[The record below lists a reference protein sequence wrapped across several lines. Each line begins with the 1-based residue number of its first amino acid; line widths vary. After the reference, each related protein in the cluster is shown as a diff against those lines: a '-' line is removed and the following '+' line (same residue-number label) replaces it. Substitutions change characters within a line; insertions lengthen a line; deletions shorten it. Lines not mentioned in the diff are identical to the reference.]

1 MRSGNNGFSCRTRNA
16 ARDIYHYLSESK
28 GHYKI
33 GPWSGH
39 LNIRAIRNLPGL
51 IVKGEY
57 PNEWYELGGVKIQNY
72 PEYKKAR
79 PSGGRP
85 GLNKYLEFVDTWYLH
100 TTHLKRSKSWLSEFL
115 TIDRL
120 KKHKWFYKLTGTKP
134 IEMDRPELPGVLQKS

>member
-1 MRSGNNGFSCRTRNA
+1 MRSGNNGFSLRTRNVA
-16 ARDIYHYLSESK
+16 EIFTIICRNQRTLQNRAMVR
-28 GHYKI
+28 
-33 GPWSGH
+33 H
-39 LNIRAIRNLPGL
+39 LNIRAIRNLTGL

-57 PNEWYELGGVKIQNY
+57 PNEWYELDGVKIQNY

-79 PSGGRP
+79 PSDGRP

-120 KKHKWFYKLTGTKP
+120 KKHKWLSGFMGTKL
-134 IEMDRPELPGVLQKS
+134 ITMDKSELPGVLQKS